1 MNLFALSVELG
12 MDTSEF
18 ERGISQAKTKTAAS
32 VTEMKSQ
39 YKSLAASL
47 GGYQSA
53 FNKAAAQYGTSS
65 QSAQKY
71 SAKIAEQRQ
80 KLDECRKSLEAVGV
94 SVEDVCRK
102 MERASDKTESLSVPF
117 SGLSKTLTG
126 AFTKSQLIATAITSL
141 AGKFASFGEGAVKQ
155 GTDFNQA
162 MEKYRVAYT
171 NMLGS
176 AEQAQAVLNQIK
188 QDAAHTPLNVDSL
201 VQANQLL
208 ISAGVDAG
216 KARSTILALGDAVSA
231 TSGGNDALS
240 RMAANLQ
247 QIKNVGKASAADI
260 KQFAMAGID
269 IYGILADYTGKSTT
283 EVQNMTISYD
293 LLTAALQK
301 ASEEGGRYYN
311 AMETQSQTMSGRI
324 ETLKDNWSQLLGT
337 LTEGLTETEGKLV
350 TAASG
355 WVQRLQEA
363 FETSGA
369 NGLMQAGGHIVDD
382 IATGISDGIP
392 SLATQAAGAVQNF
405 ALYLQDNTGQIV
417 DTGGQLL
424 TSLANGILST
434 APIVAN
440 AAVQTVSSLA
450 VELWNNADKIFT
462 AGADL
467 LGKLIEGFLSLTGN
481 VIEAIGNITAAIVT
495 KIFTT
500 DWVQIGKDIVSSIG
514 QGILNGVSAMSGPL
528 DRLSYKLNHA
538 LGKNGYEE
546 NTFEAWAAANGK
558 TSETRYQQGSPKDAA
573 YWKRYGDRL
582 ARQYGLN
589 ETGLDTGSNGTDTT
603 SGEDTTKATKTGST
617 TETVISSISSTA
629 TTTAQNAL
637 GTVTTS
643 IQTLTE
649 KVKDSAGKIKDRIT
663 ETTTTTGKEMVNG
676 VATTFKQVETKVNGT
691 VTKVTKTYDDM
702 SKTLL
707 GTFTNVS
714 ETTFDGIITKVQQ
727 AVEKYA
733 DGSEHIKKTVT
744 ETGQR
749 IGENG
754 AETYEKIITY
764 IDGVQD
770 KVTETAQNIDK
781 SIKATQKRI
790 EENLSKAQQQFN
802 SGIFKL
808 GKNLYTDLKNQ
819 DWAALGLDIV
829 NMMWG
834 EVSQEQREVLSD
846 WANKALEAINEAYS
860 GGGLSE
866 AFNAFKQIMSNG
878 IKADADGVTT
888 DVKGLSNVFQEL
900 GINVSNV
907 GSKIMGVLGT
917 MGTGMGTFVSNAGTG
932 IAKLAGSMGSLGT
945 LAQGAG
951 GLIAK
956 IGGLIISNPEV
967 AAIIAIVAGVAALGA
982 ALFAKFG
989 KGKSSGGQ
997 AVSHY
1002 ESPFAGHDVYD
1013 SLTEFSTRAAMQHRY
1028 IEKTTGTDAQLGIL
1042 QQIRDMLDE
1051 HLPDIGTGQL
1061 VMDGEKVADMLTPR
1075 LATNVDARI
1084 GVTVTRKA
1092 RGV

>member
-12 MDTSEF
+12 MDTSSF
-18 ERGISQAKTKTAAS
+18 EQGVDRARAKTSA
-32 VTEMKSQ
+32 
-39 YKSLAASL
+39 LAGEL
-47 GGYQSA
+47 
-53 FNKAAAQYGTSS
+53 NP
-65 QSAQKY
+65 
-71 SAKIAEQRQ
+71 R
-80 KLDECRKSLEAVGV
+80 
-94 SVEDVCRK
+94 
-102 MERASDKTESLSVPF
+102 F
-117 SGLSKTLTG
+117 SGIGKTLTG
-126 AFTKSQLIATAITSL
+126 AFTKSQLLATSIIGLAKKFSSL
-141 AGKFASFGEGAVKQ
+141 GEGIVNQ
-155 GTDFNQA
+155 GVAFNQQ
-162 MEKYRVAYT
+162 MEKYTTGFT

-176 AEQAQAVLNQIK
+176 AEKAQAVLNQIK
-188 QDAAHTPLNVDSL
+188 QDAARTPLNVDSL

-208 ISAGVDAG
+208 ISAGVSAG
-216 KARSTILALGDAVSA
+216 EARSTILALGDAVSA
-231 TSGGNDALS
+231 TGGGSEVLS

-247 QIKNVGKASAADI
+247 QIKNVGKAASIDI

-269 IYGILADYTGKSTT
+269 IYGVLADYTGKSTA
-283 EVQNMTISYD
+283 EVQGMTITYD
-293 LLTAALQK
+293 LLTAALKK

-311 AMETQSQTMSGRI
+311 AMETQSQTLSGRI

-337 LTEGLTETEGKLV
+337 LTKGLTETEGNLV
-350 TAASG
+350 TAAAG
-355 WVQRLQEA
+355 WVQRLQEG
-363 FETSGA
+363 FETAGA
-369 NGLMQAGGHIVDD
+369 NGLMQAGGHIVDEV
-382 IATGISDGIP
+382 ASGISAGIP
-392 SLATQAAGAVQNF
+392 SLAARAEDAVQNF
-405 ALYLQDNTGQIV
+405 ALYLQDNTGQIA
-417 DTGGQLL
+417 DTGGKLL
-424 TSLANGILST
+424 VSLASGILDM
-434 APIVAN
+434 APAIVNSAEQIFS
-440 AAVQTVSSLA
+440 AFV
-450 VELWNNADKIFT
+450 VELWNHADEIFT
-462 AGADL
+462 TGADL
-467 LGKLIEGFLSLTGN
+467 VGKLVKGFLSLTGN
-481 VIEAIGNITAAIVT
+481 VIEAAGNITAAIVT

-500 DWVQIGKDIVSSIG
+500 DWVQVGKDVVSSIG

-558 TSETRYQQGSPKDAA
+558 TGETRYQQGSQKDTD
-573 YWKRYGDRL
+573 YWKRYGDKL
-582 ARQYGLN
+582 AQQYGLN
-589 ETGLDTGSNGTDTT
+589 ETGTDTGSGETDATPGGSSRKRTGTK
-603 SGEDTTKATKTGST
+603 SK
-617 TETVISSISSTA
+617 TETVISSVTHTA

-637 GTVTTS
+637 GAVTTS
-643 IQTLTE
+643 VETLQE
-649 KVKDSAGKIKDRIT
+649 KVKDAAGNIKDRVT
-663 ETTTTTGKEMVNG
+663 ETTTETGKEMVNG
-676 VATTFKQVETKVNGT
+676 VSTTYKKVTKIVDGVVQKETKV
-691 VTKVTKTYDDM
+691 YDDM

-707 GTFTNVS
+707 GTL
-714 ETTFDGIITKVQQ
+714 TTIAEKTFNGITTTTQQ
-727 AVEKYA
+727 AVETYA
-733 DGSEHIKKTVT
+733 DGSQHIKTTAT
-744 ETGQR
+744 ETGER
-749 IGENG
+749 IVDGVRQ
-754 AETYEKIITY
+754 TYTKIISY
-764 IDGVQD
+764 VDGVQD

-808 GKNLYTDLKNQ
+808 GKSLYTDLKNQ

-878 IKADADGVTT
+878 IKADANGVTT

-900 GINVSNV
+900 GINVSDA
-907 GSKIMGVLGT
+907 GSKIMGVLNTIGS
-917 MGTGMGTFVSNAGTG
+917 GMGSFALNAGTG

-945 LAQGAG
+945 IAKGAG

-956 IGGLIISNPEV
+956 VGSLIISNPEV
-967 AAIIAIVAGVAALGA
+967 AAIIAIVAGVVALGA

-997 AVSHY
+997 AVSRY

-1028 IEKTTGTDAQLGIL
+1028 MEKTTGTDAQLGIL
-1042 QQIRDMLDE
+1042 QQIRDLLDE

-1075 LATNVDARI
+1075 LATNMDTSM
-1084 GVTVTRKA
+1084 GVYTLRA
-1092 RGV
+1092 ERGV